1 MASSKAHWGKWLFN
15 SLISWVVAVANQ
27 QRQLKKEKLQ
37 ATTHIESK
45 QGNYTHKPTKRNFL
59 KKTATQI
66 ERKQSPKLK
75 FVLERKK
82 KPKLKTQ
89 QDE

>member
-1 MASSKAHWGKWLFN
+1 LKASKIIAPT
-15 SLISWVVAVANQ
+15 NQ
-27 QRQLKKEKLQ
+27 QREIKK
-37 ATTHIESK
+37 
-45 QGNYTHKPTKRNFL
+45 